1 MHAARKVTVA
11 LREKVKAELDR
22 MEKLNVINKED
33 EPTKWVNSMVVV
45 PKPNGAVRICL
56 DPYAQYFTVLDAT
69 SGYWAMPLSKESSIL
84 TTFQT
89 PYRRYRYLRMPFGI
103 CSAQEVFQKK
113 MARIFEG
120 LSGVHIIVHDILV
133 AGSTVE
139 EHDGRLRATLAT
151 ARKNGI
157 KFNPKT
163 IQRCSTEVKFFGEMM
178 TKPDPEKVAAVE
190 KMSSPKSREE
200 LECQLGM
207 FTYLSQYSLHLSQR
221 TAYLRELCKED
232 REWIWCPEHE
242 EGFTE
247 IKKMITEVPGPV
259 LHYYDPSKPGRVQV
273 DASQS
278 GLGAVVMQNGQ
289 LIAYASKSLTTTQQ
303 AYAQIEK
310 ETLAL
315 VFGCENFHHYLYGRN
330 FVAETDH
337 KPLEIIIKK
346 PSHLVPMR
354 LQRMRIRLQRYNVTV
369 QYKPG
374 KSVPVA
380 DTLSRNGARDGS
392 APDDLGLDVYV
403 DAILKQMPVS
413 DEKLEQVRNASK
425 DDSELQELQKHVQQG
440 WPDSPKDV
448 PAMIRPYWNYRDEIT
463 AIDGLNAQVAE
474 NNSSESL
481 TT

>member
-1 MHAARKVTVA
+1 
-11 LREKVKAELDR
+11 
-22 MEKLNVINKED
+22 
-33 EPTKWVNSMVVV
+33 
-45 PKPNGAVRICL
+45 
-56 DPYAQYFTVLDAT
+56 
-69 SGYWAMPLSKESSIL
+69 MPLSKESSIL
-84 TTFQT
+84 TTFQA
-89 PYRRYRYLRMPFGI
+89 PYRRYRYLQMPFGI

-113 MARIFEG
+113 MDRIFEG
-120 LSGVHIIVHDILV
+120 LSGVQIIVDDILV

-157 KFNPKT
+157 KFNPKK
-163 IQRCSTEVKFFGEMM
+163 IQRCSTEVKFFGEML
-178 TKPDPEKVAAVE
+178 TKDGLKPDPEKVAAVE
-190 KMSSPKSREE
+190 KMSSPKSRKE

-207 FTYLSQYSLHLSQR
+207 FTYLSQYSHHISQR
-221 TAYLRELCKED
+221 TACLRELCKED

-247 IKKMITEVPGPV
+247 IKKMITEFSGPV
-259 LHYYDPSKPGRVQV
+259 LQYYDPSKPGRIQV

-289 LIAYASKSLTTTQQ
+289 LIAYASKLLTTTQQ

-310 ETLAL
+310 KTLAL
-315 VFGCENFHHYLYGRN
+315 VFGCEKFHHYLYGRN

-337 KPLEIIIKK
+337 KPLEIIMKK
-346 PSHLVPMR
+346 PLHLVLMR

-374 KSVPVA
+374 KSIPVT

-392 APDDLGLDVYV
+392 APDDLGRDVYV

-413 DEKLEQVRNASK
+413 YEKLEKIRKASK

-463 AIDGLNAQVAE
+463 AIDGLNAQVGE